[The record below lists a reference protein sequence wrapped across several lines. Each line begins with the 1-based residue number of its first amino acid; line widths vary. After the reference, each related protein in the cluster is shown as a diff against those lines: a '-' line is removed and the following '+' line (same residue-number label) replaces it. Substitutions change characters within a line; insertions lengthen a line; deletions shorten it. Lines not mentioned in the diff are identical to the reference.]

1 MQRPIFGEVAS
12 STVYKEGEESVEL
25 RSYMLCVTAVH
36 TAHEIIMIFMFGGHP
51 NS

>member
-12 STVYKEGEESVEL
+12 STVYKEGEREC
-25 RSYMLCVTAVH
+25 RTAYMLCVTAVH